1 MINSMD
7 NNMEK
12 NAVQQVSKFSF
23 TRQTHED
30 ELFVLVLYYG
40 LRANDDMRERLC
52 KLGSS
57 FR

>member
-1 MINSMD
+1 MD

-57 FR
+57 FG